1 MPEFIYNN
9 KVYYHPAEFAI
20 DRIGGTWKM
29 AILWRL
35 QETTLRYSELKKSIP
50 RITDKMLASQLRELQ
65 ADGFVKRKIFP
76 TVPPKVEYT
85 ITRRG
90 IKAIKIISEIHTYG
104 QSLMKD
110 MKVVHKKSTK

>member
-29 AILWRL
+29 SILWRL
-35 QETTLRYSELKKSIP
+35 KDNTMRYSELKKSIQ
-50 RITDKMLASQLRELQ
+50 RITDKMLASQLRELE
-65 ADGFVKRKIFP
+65 ADGFIKRKVYAS
-76 TVPPKVEYT
+76 VPPKVEYT

-90 IKAIKIISEIHTYG
+90 KKAIEIIHDLRTYG
-104 QSLMKD
+104 LSLMKD
-110 MKVVHKKSTK
+110 YKIVHKKLQK